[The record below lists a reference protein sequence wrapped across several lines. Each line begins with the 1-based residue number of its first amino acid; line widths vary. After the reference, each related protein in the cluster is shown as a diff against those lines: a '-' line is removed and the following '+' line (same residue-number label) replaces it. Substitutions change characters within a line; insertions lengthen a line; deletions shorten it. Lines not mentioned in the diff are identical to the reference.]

1 MTSSAPPDKGA
12 GIRASCAACLGEQGS
27 VVDWAEASAPDTA
40 SLPRAVGQVASLR
53 EPQFPEKSILSM
65 K

>member
-1 MTSSAPPDKGA
+1 MTSSAPPDKEA
-12 GIRASCAACLGEQGS
+12 GIRASFAVCLGERGS

-53 EPQFPEKSILSM
+53 EPQFPEESILSI